1 MNRNIT
7 VGFPVFN
14 GEDLRGL
21 VKKCWRF
28 FNLNLILEHEK
39 VLLAS
44 MYLQGKADNCYMDD
58 LEGRE
63 HIGWN
68 ESAEMVIERFSK
80 ENEEYL
86 IEKFNNLKQR
96 GDVEEYRLR
105 F

>member
-1 MNRNIT
+1 
-7 VGFPVFN
+7 
-14 GEDLRGL
+14 
-21 VKKCWRF
+21 
-28 FNLNLILEHEK
+28 
-39 VLLAS
+39 
-44 MYLQGKADNCYMDD
+44 MYLQGKADNWYMDD

-68 ESAEMVIERFSK
+68 ELAEMVIERFSK